1 MGSSGMYDSA
11 GERLI
16 GVRNYVA
23 AGTSR
28 QLAKRGRL
36 NYSYSGSVRW
46 MVLKW
51 LRMASFQVTTVA
63 APQPRRSHRNAPNDS
78 PVGGHNT

>member
-1 MGSSGMYDSA
+1 MASSGMYDFA

-28 QLAKRGRL
+28 QLAKSGRL
-36 NYSYSGSVRW
+36 NYSYFGSVRW

-51 LRMASFQVTTVA
+51 LGMAFQVTTVA

>member
-23 AGTSR
+23 AGTGR
-28 QLAKRGRL
+28 QLAKGGRL

-46 MVLKW
+46 MVLRW
-51 LRMASFQVTTVA
+51 LRMASFQVMA